1 MNDDR
6 FQNHALG
13 QDREEFRI
21 SGRDELRAA
30 SLAMACQCRRS
41 LEIISRQLDP
51 AVYDSQAFSEALRQL
66 ALQSQ
71 YARIRIL
78 VLEPAALVS
87 RGHRLLELAGRLSSF
102 FELRVPGSEHQGLNE
117 ACLIADG
124 IGAIHL
130 PVADRYEG
138 RGSFSDHQLAGEL
151 GRHFEEI
158 WAKAQPDPNLR
169 RLKI

>member
-1 MNDDR
+1 MNDER
-6 FQNHALG
+6 FQGYTLG
-13 QDREEFRI
+13 QDREEFQI
-21 SGRDELRAA
+21 SDSDELRAA
-30 SLAMACQCRRS
+30 SLAMARQCHRS
-41 LEIISRQLDP
+41 LDILSRQLDP
-51 AVYDSQAFSEALRQL
+51 AVYDNPEFSDALRQL

-78 VLEPAALVS
+78 VLEPATLVS

-102 FELRVPGSEHQGLNE
+102 LELRVPGREHQGLNE

-124 IGAIHL
+124 IGAIQL
-130 PVADRYEG
+130 PVADRSEG
-138 RGSFSDHQLAGEL
+138 RGSFNDHRLAGVL
-151 GRHFEEI
+151 GKRFDEI

>member
-6 FQNHALG
+6 FQNYTLG
-13 QDREEFRI
+13 LDGEEFRI
-21 SGRDELRAA
+21 SDSDELRAA
-30 SLAMACQCRRS
+30 SLAMARQCRRS

-51 AVYDSQAFSEALRQL
+51 TVYDSQDFSEALRQL
-66 ALQSQ
+66 ALESQ

-78 VLEPAALVS
+78 VLEPATLVS

-117 ACLIADG
+117 ACLIADE

-138 RGSFSDHQLAGEL
+138 RGSFNDHRLAGEL
-151 GRHFEEI
+151 GKRFEEF